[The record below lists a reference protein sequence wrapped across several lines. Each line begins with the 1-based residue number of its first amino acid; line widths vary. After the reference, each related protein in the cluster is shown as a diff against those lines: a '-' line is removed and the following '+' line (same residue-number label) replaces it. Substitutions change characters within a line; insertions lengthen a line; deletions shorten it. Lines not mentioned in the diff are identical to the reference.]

1 MKNIIRITALCLAM
15 LLSVSMLASC
25 AVLEMV
31 GIGGKSMDKIV
42 EKIKDLDEDDYS
54 YEKAS
59 SSEKKVFIEM
69 CEELYDVDLDEGIEA
84 MYNVE
89 GEDSYATVIEF
100 EDKNDAKAFVEG
112 MQEYIDGLDEDDDE
126 EEFALYED
134 AVLERSGKIVI
145 FAMDDEIVDE
155 IW

>member
-59 SSEKKVFIEM
+59 SSEKKVFAEM
-69 CEELYDVDLDEGIEA
+69 CEELYNIDLDEGIET

-100 EDKNDAKAFVEG
+100 EDKNDAKAYLEG
-112 MQEYIDGLDEDDDE
+112 MQEYIDDLDEDDE
-126 EEFALYED
+126 EYEVYED

-145 FAMDDEIVDE
+145 LAMNDDIVDE